1 MDGELILITI
11 AWGLSLQF
19 LFFYFFYLHI
29 LYDFP
34 NFQDHYLL
42 LFLVINLPSYIKIL
56 LHMWKHQIPCQ
67 CSIGWFR
74 PLSLSLMY
82 FFFFSFDYKSLLC
95 TYMPKELDDDPIIFL
110 SWEVEILIDLD
121 LMN

>member
-1 MDGELILITI
+1 MESVYMLQLAEDKFCRRNNVVLFPIMDGELIFIAI

-19 LFFYFFYLHI
+19 FFLHI

-42 LFLVINLPSYIKIL
+42 LFLVINRPSYIKIL

-67 CSIGWFR
+67 CSIGWFSLLS
-74 PLSLSLMY
+74 LSLSLMY
-82 FFFFSFDYKSLLC
+82 FFFFSFGYKSL
-95 TYMPKELDDDPIIFL
+95 MHIHAQR
-110 SWEVEILIDLD
+110 
-121 LMN
+121 NR